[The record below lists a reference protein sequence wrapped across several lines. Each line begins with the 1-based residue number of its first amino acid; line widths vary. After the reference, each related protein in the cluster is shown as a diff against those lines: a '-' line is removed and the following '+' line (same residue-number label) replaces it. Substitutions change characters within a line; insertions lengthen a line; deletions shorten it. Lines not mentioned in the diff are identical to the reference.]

1 MCLSLSPFS
10 YPFSRTIGRLP
21 VRPLPSLVLRSLS
34 PTSGREGVSL
44 CLSSGCLCL
53 LLPCDPLGRE
63 SVILCSSLLS
73 LVLHRPVR
81 PLGRES
87 VILCSSSP
95 CSRPSSTKHSCLL
108 SFLSYPSARM
118 PYLVLIIHKDERVDV
133 PVFPRPSHPL
143 VPIRLPGRE
152 SACSY

>member
-1 MCLSLSPFS
+1 MCL
-10 YPFSRTIGRLP
+10 Y
-21 VRPLPSLVLRSLS
+21 VCPLAACVF
-34 PTSGREGVSL
+34 
-44 CLSSGCLCL
+44 CCH
-53 LLPCDPLGRE
+53 PLGRE

-95 CSRPSSTKHSCLL
+95 CLRPSSTKHSCLL

-152 SACSY
+152 SACSYSSSLLSWPPCHSLFTRSESTECSSSSQSSLPSYHFTCRFK